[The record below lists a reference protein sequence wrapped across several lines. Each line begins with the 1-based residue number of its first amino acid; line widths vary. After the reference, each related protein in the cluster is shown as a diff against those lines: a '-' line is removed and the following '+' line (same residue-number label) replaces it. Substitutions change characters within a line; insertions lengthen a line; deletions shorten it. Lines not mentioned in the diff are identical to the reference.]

1 MAQSDSR
8 RPHASSDRTDQPRL
22 QGDVTGQAGK
32 SGTSRLRDSLFA
44 ALLSATAFV
53 PGALAQDTG
62 ASVADDALL
71 AEFKSPPQSARPRV
85 WWHWMNG
92 NVTKDGIQKDLEWMK
107 RSGIGGLQNF
117 DANLLTPQVV
127 DHRLVYMHPEWKDA
141 FKFAVMTAHGLGLE
155 MAIASSP
162 GWSQTGG
169 PWVKPEDGLKKLVW
183 TNQDIA
189 GGKRFRGRLASPTDI
204 AGPFMNL
211 PVHDD
216 FAGLTGEAAP
226 TPPRAYSDVA
236 VLAFPLGAPPQSS
249 LPAASDVN
257 GVAADTSA
265 LADTD
270 LESGVEVTVS
280 KAGDPSTITYIYAR
294 PQTMRSATLFIPGLI
309 SLISG
314 SSLAPRLEASTD
326 GKTWQKVAQIP
337 AEMVPTTVS
346 FSPVTA
352 TAFRLVLDPEVPA
365 PLSLGVPA
373 AGVDLSAIAS
383 FMRPPAK
390 TYKVTDFRISRE
402 ERVDQFERKAGFA
415 LVPDYYTLSTGLPDM
430 AGIDPGKVVNLTS
443 RLRSDGTLD
452 WTPPSGQWRVV
463 RLGWSLLG
471 TTNHPATAEATGLE
485 VDKFDGDAVRR
496 YLDHYLGMYKDAV
509 GKDLIG
515 AKGVNAFLTD
525 SIEVG
530 AANWTPKMIERFSEL
545 RGYDPTPYLPT
556 LTGVIIGSRAK
567 SDKFLYDYRRT
578 LADLIAREHYGTVAK
593 VAHDNGMIVYGEALE
608 NGRPNLGDDM
618 AMRSHTDVPMAAM
631 WTFGAGASAL
641 PAFVADIRGAAS
653 VAHLYGQNVVAAE
666 SMTSILAP
674 WAFAPHD
681 LRRVVDLEFANGV
694 NRPVVHTSVH
704 QPLDDKQPGLS
715 LSVFGQYF
723 NRHETWAE
731 MARPWVDYMAR
742 SSYLLQQGRNYAD
755 VAYFYGEEAPLTALY
770 KNGPVADAPVGY
782 AYDFANADVL
792 QNLLSVENG
801 EIVAKSGA
809 RYKLLYLGGASQRM
823 TVPVLRRL
831 VALAEAGATIVGNC
845 PASSP
850 SLQDDAAE
858 FGRLTKALWAG
869 GPVTTIGKGRVI
881 AGRDVQIALRTSN
894 LAPDFS
900 YTKPAADTTILFS
913 HRRLADGDLY
923 FVNNRSTRPEEVEAK
938 FRVTGKVPEI
948 WRADT
953 GAVERVSYRIE
964 GGQTVVP
971 LKFGPEDSFFVV
983 FRRPSS
989 VPFMTVAAPAPQGTV
1004 KLDGPWKVT
1013 FPAGRGA
1020 PNTITLQNLA
1030 PLDAHAEP
1038 GVKYFS
1044 GVATYTKRFRTPPRY
1059 RNGSSMLLDLGKV
1072 GDLAEVRVNGVLVGT
1087 AWHAPFKMDI
1097 GVPLRKGENTL
1108 EVKVANLWVNRLIG
1122 DQQPGVTKIARTS
1135 TPTYTAKAPL
1145 RPSGLIGPVT
1155 ITSFMK

>member
-1 MAQSDSR
+1 MKIS
-8 RPHASSDRTDQPRL
+8 
-22 QGDVTGQAGK
+22 V
-32 SGTSRLRDSLFA
+32 FA
-44 ALLSATAFV
+44 TLLSATAFA
-53 PGALAQDTG
+53 PASFAQHTN
-62 ASVADDALL
+62 APAANDALL
-71 AEFKSPPQSARPRV
+71 IEFKSPPKSARPRV

-92 NVTKDGIQKDLEWMK
+92 NVTKDGIRKDLEWMK

-127 DHRLVYMHPEWKDA
+127 DHRLIYMHPEWKDA
-141 FKFAVMTAHGLGLE
+141 FKFAATTAHGLGLE

-183 TNQDIA
+183 TNQDIV
-189 GGKRFRGRLASPTDI
+189 GGKRFRGRLARPTDVS
-204 AGPFMNL
+204 GPFMDL
-211 PVHDD
+211 PLHDD
-216 FAGLTGEAAP
+216 FAGLTGEVVSA
-226 TPPRAYSDVA
+226 PPRAYSDVA
-236 VLAFPLGAPPQSS
+236 ILAFPLGAPPQSP
-249 LPAASDVN
+249 LPAAGKIN
-257 GVAADTSA
+257 GVAADMSA
-265 LADTD
+265 LADND
-270 LESGVEVTVS
+270 LESGVDVAVS
-280 KAGDPSTITYIYAR
+280 KAGASSTITYTYAR

-309 SLISG
+309 SLVSG

-326 GKTWQKVAQIP
+326 GKTWHKVAQIP
-337 AEMVPTTVS
+337 AEMVPTTVA

-373 AGVDLSAIAS
+373 AGVDLSAMAA

-390 TYKVTDFRISRE
+390 TYKVTNFRLSGE
-402 ERVDQFERKAGFA
+402 VSVDQYERKAGFA
-415 LVPDYYTLSTGLPDM
+415 LVPDYYALSTDLPDM
-430 AGIDPGKVVNLTS
+430 AGIDPDKVVNLTS
-443 RLRSDGTLD
+443 RLKSDGTLD
-452 WTPPSGQWRVV
+452 WTPPAGHWRVV
-463 RLGWSLLG
+463 RLGWSLIG

-485 VDKFDGDAVRR
+485 VDKFDGEAVQR
-496 YLDHYLGMYKDAV
+496 YLDHYIGMYKDAA
-509 GKDLIG
+509 GEDLIG

-530 AANWTPKMIERFSEL
+530 AANWTPKMIEQFRQR
-545 RGYDPTPYLPT
+545 RGYDPTPYMPA
-556 LTGVIIGSRAK
+556 LTGVVIGSRAK

-578 LADLIAREHYGTVAK
+578 LADLIASEHYGTVAK
-593 VAHDNGMIVYGEALE
+593 IAHNNGMIVYGEALE

-631 WTFGAGASAL
+631 WTFGAGASAR
-641 PAFVADIRGAAS
+641 PAFIADIRGAAS

-704 QPLDDKQPGLS
+704 SPGDDKQPGLS

-731 MARPWVDYMAR
+731 MARPWVDYLAR

-770 KNGPVADAPVGY
+770 KNGPVTDAPVGY
-782 AYDFANADVL
+782 AYDFANADVV
-792 QNLLSVENG
+792 QNVLSVENG

-809 RYKLLYLGGASQRM
+809 RYMLLYLGGASQRM

-831 VALAEAGATIVGNC
+831 AALAEAGATIVGNR

-850 SLQDDAAE
+850 SLRDETVE
-858 FGRLTKALWAG
+858 FGRLTKTLWAG
-869 GPVTTIGKGRVI
+869 GPVTRVGKGRVI
-881 AGRDVQIALRTSN
+881 AGQDLQRALRTLG
-894 LAPDFS
+894 LAPDFTYS
-900 YTKPAADTTILFS
+900 KPAADTNILFI
-913 HRRLADGDLY
+913 HRRLADGDVY
-923 FVNNRSTRPEEVEAK
+923 FVNNRGNRPEEVEGR

-953 GAVERVSYRIE
+953 GTVEPVSYRIE
-964 GGQTVVP
+964 DGQTIVP
-971 LKFGPEDSFFVV
+971 LKFEPEDSFFVV

-989 VPFMTVAAPAPQGTV
+989 VPSMTVVTPAPQGTV
-1004 KLDGPWKVT
+1004 TLEGPWNVI
-1013 FPAGRGA
+1013 FPAGSGA
-1020 PNTITLQNLA
+1020 PAAITLQNLA
-1030 PLDAHAEP
+1030 PLNAQAEP

-1044 GVATYTKRFRTPPRY
+1044 GVATYTKQFRTSAGY
-1059 RNGSSMLLDLGKV
+1059 RSGSSMLLDLGKV
-1072 GDLAEVRVNGVLVGT
+1072 GDLAEVRVNGVPVGT
-1087 AWHAPFKMDI
+1087 VWHAPFRIDI
-1097 GVPLRKGENTL
+1097 GGALKAGENTL
-1108 EVKVANLWVNRLIG
+1108 EVRVANLWVNRLIG
-1122 DQQPGVTKIARTS
+1122 DQQPGATKITYAS
-1135 TPTYTAKAPL
+1135 TPTYTPKAPL

-1155 ITSFMK
+1155 IAAYTK